1 MAINLCTPL
10 FLRGKQNNRIQI
22 RTEEM
27 SKNADYGIAAHW
39 SYKESKNPLAKNI
52 HGYTNFP
59 NGKTK
64 I

>member
-10 FLRGKQNNRIQI
+10 FFCEESKITEFQI

-39 SYKESKNPLAKNI
+39 SYKESKKSA
-52 HGYTNFP
+52 G
-59 NGKTK
+59 
-64 I
+64 